1 MQAKKFNPIHLLLLS
16 INGMIGSAWLF
27 GAFYT
32 ARSAGPAAIL
42 SWLLGG
48 MIVLAI
54 AFCFAEISSS
64 FPVTGGMA
72 RLPFIT
78 HGRTASFIL
87 CFVAWLSCVAM
98 PTIETQAILQYL
110 SFYFPSL
117 TTTIGGSKSLTY
129 LGIACATLLILLLAL
144 INQAPSRNLV
154 RAHQYFS
161 VIKISIMLLVI
172 FALFTTG
179 HHWSNLNSIK
189 HGWMPMGWHGTFSA
203 IATGGIAFSF
213 IGFRH
218 SIDLAGE
225 SDNPSKGIPLAIIG
239 SIVCCLSL
247 YLLLQIAFSIAIPS
261 DQLKYGWAE
270 LHFNGNSAPLVAL
283 ASLLGL
289 TWLIGFI
296 LANAIISPMGAG
308 LTYITSSARMS
319 LAMSQ
324 NKQLPQ
330 FLQQLNRHN
339 MPANAI
345 FFNSFFSVML
355 FFIFRGWQSMVSFL
369 VSAIVIAYSLAP
381 ICLVSLRQQ
390 YPHHPRQ
397 FQLKKS
403 MFFAPLAFIFCSIL
417 SYWTGWQ
424 NMKMLL
430 IASSIGLIFYIIYQ
444 HSLKQ
449 NQDPQNW
456 KNALWV
462 ITYILGL
469 SAISFAGNFGGGE
482 AWLPNGTDILIITLF
497 SIVIFYWALKSTRL
511 PPDLNNFISTSGSND
526 FSI

>member
-1 MQAKKFNPIHLLLLS
+1 MQIKKFKPIHLLLLS

-32 ARSAGPAAIL
+32 ARAAGPAAIL
-42 SWLLGG
+42 SWLIGG
-48 MIVLAI
+48 LIVLTI

-78 HGRTASFIL
+78 HGSTASFIL
-87 CFVAWLSCVAM
+87 CFIAWLSCVAM
-98 PTIETQAILQYL
+98 PAIEMQATLQYL

-117 TTTIGGSKSLTY
+117 TTTIGGSKSLTQV
-129 LGIACATLLILLLAL
+129 GIIWAALLVLLLAL
-144 INQAPSRNLV
+144 LNQAPSKGLI

-161 VIKISIMLLVI
+161 SIKVSIMVLVI
-172 FALFTTG
+172 IALFAAG
-179 HHWSNLNSIK
+179 HHWNNLNTPEY
-189 HGWMPMGWHGTFSA
+189 GWMPMGWHGTFSA

-225 SDNPSKGIPLAIIG
+225 SRNPSKGIPLAVIG
-239 SIVCCLSL
+239 SIVFCLIL
-247 YLLLQIAFSIAIPS
+247 YILLQIAFSIALPS
-261 DQLKYGWAE
+261 SQLDQGWSGI
-270 LHFNGNSAPLVAL
+270 HFNGNSGPLIAL
-283 ASLLGL
+283 SNVLGL

-296 LANAIISPMGAG
+296 LANAVISPMGAG
-308 LTYITSSARMS
+308 LTYVTSSARMC

-324 NKQLPQ
+324 NNQLPK
-330 FLQQLNRHN
+330 FLQNLNRHQ

-345 FFNSFFSVML
+345 FFNASFSIML
-355 FFIFRGWQSMVSFL
+355 FYIFRGWQSMVSFL

-381 ICLVSLRQQ
+381 ICLISLRQQ
-390 YPHHPRQ
+390 YPAHKRQ
-397 FQLKKS
+397 FKLSKALI
-403 MFFAPLAFIFCSIL
+403 FAPLAFIFCSIL

-424 NMKMLL
+424 NMKILL
-430 IASSIGLIFYIIYQ
+430 IASTAGLCFYIAYQ
-444 HSLKQ
+444 KIFKRNEEAKH
-449 NQDPQNW
+449 W

-462 ITYILGL
+462 IIYILGL
-469 SAISFAGNFGGGE
+469 CAISYAGNYGGGH
-482 AWLPNGTDILIITLF
+482 AWLPNGIDLLSIALF
-497 SIVIFYWALKSTRL
+497 SIIIFYWAVKSTRAA
-511 PPDLNNFISTSGSND
+511 PDLDQFLSKSKSDD